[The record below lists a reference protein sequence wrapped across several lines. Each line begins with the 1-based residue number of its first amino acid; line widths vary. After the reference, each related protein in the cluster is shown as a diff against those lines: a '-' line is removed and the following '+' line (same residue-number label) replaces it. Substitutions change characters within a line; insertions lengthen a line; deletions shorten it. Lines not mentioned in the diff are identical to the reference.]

1 MNSDSDSTIPTTPTT
16 SPNVHDSR
24 AVASPTRWS
33 INTSQPGFRIQH
45 YRLLA
50 KRDRE
55 AKEEFLNDA
64 GSLGAAE
71 GIHSDTARF
80 DT

>member
-24 AVASPTRWS
+24 AVA
-33 INTSQPGFRIQH
+33 SQPGFRIQH